1 MAYYDDADTSRAE
14 LEKLLDAM
22 VKGGTIARA
31 DADGA
36 RLDIEAAYRDADE
49 ASYFGKDART
59 FWTSLAGRVNAR
71 AGWYASWGNGKKSA
85 QTFDTAGQ
93 RYANVVLSG
102 LSAYDSARATEYAS
116 SWNAFWEKVVVQT
129 AVETGEAAK
138 TASER
143 VTSPW
148 YIWGM
153 AALVLGV
160 VILKTK

>member
-49 ASYFGKDART
+49 ASYFGKDPRT

-71 AGWYASWGNGKKSA
+71 AGWYASWGGGKKSA

-93 RYANVVLSG
+93 RYAKVVLSG
-102 LSAYDSARATEYAS
+102 LTAYDSARATEYAS
-116 SWNAFWEKVVVQT
+116 SWGAFWNQVVVQT

-138 TASER
+138 AAGER

>member
-1 MAYYDDADTSRAE
+1 VAYYDDADTSRAE
-14 LEKLLDAM
+14 LFKLLDAM

-36 RLDIEAAYRDADE
+36 RLDIEASYRDADE

-71 AGWYASWGNGKKSA
+71 AGWYASWGGGKKSA

-93 RYANVVLSG
+93 RYANVVLTG
-102 LSAYDSARATEYAS
+102 LTAYDSARATEYAS
-116 SWNAFWEKVVVQT
+116 SWGAFWDKVVVQT
-129 AVETGEAAK
+129 AQDVGEVAK
-138 TASER
+138 KGAER
-143 VTSPW
+143 ITNPW
-148 YIWGM
+148 YVWGI

-160 VILKTK
+160 VVLKSK